1 MSCYLLIQHDKGFHF
16 SLSLS
21 LFFFF
26 FNLNK
31 PSFLI
36 SSIQNL
42 GTNMV
47 TVQLT
52 DYVLEAGCKSDLIDY
67 FGKLKLWDTYTKHL
81 RFWYEY
87 A

>member
-1 MSCYLLIQHDKGFHF
+1 
-16 SLSLS
+16 
-21 LFFFF
+21 
-26 FNLNK
+26 
-31 PSFLI
+31 
-36 SSIQNL
+36 
-42 GTNMV
+42 MV

-81 RFWYEY
+81 RFLYEY